1 MHRTSTTNSVIQRNE
16 NDAMN
21 GEKSGEHESDRPE
34 PRMISTVR
42 SPSAERSNGL
52 QGQVL
57 PVVEEMGEASSTGGR
72 SAASRERGHHDDE
85 DRPPTPAKD
94 RPLTPPKDYVS
105 DRQSLRR
112 PVSRASLH
120 KELPPLPKVSSPVK
134 MDEKFSV
141 LS

>member
-21 GEKSGEHESDRPE
+21 GERSGEHESDRPE

-72 SAASRERGHHDDE
+72 SAASREQAQKEDE

-94 RPLTPPKDYVS
+94 RPLTPPKDYAS
-105 DRQSLRR
+105 DRHSLRR
-112 PVSRASLH
+112 PVSRASLQ
-120 KELPPLPKVSSPVK
+120 KELPPLPKVSTSVQ
-134 MDEKFSV
+134 MSEKHSV